1 MGGFPHRRGVVPG
14 AVTDRAA
21 AWWEGALDV
30 NLWCMLPPFQNIRN
44 AAVAGGALLALQ
56 LALLGPAL
64 PTL

>member
-1 MGGFPHRRGVVPG
+1 MGGCPHRLGVVPD
-14 AVTDRAA
+14 AVTDRAP
-21 AWWEGALDV
+21 AWWEGAFDV
-30 NLWCMLPPFQNIRN
+30 NLCSMLPPFQNIRN

>member
-1 MGGFPHRRGVVPG
+1 
-14 AVTDRAA
+14 
-21 AWWEGALDV
+21 
-30 NLWCMLPPFQNIRN
+30 MLPPFENLRN

>member
-1 MGGFPHRRGVVPG
+1 
-14 AVTDRAA
+14 
-21 AWWEGALDV
+21 
-30 NLWCMLPPFQNIRN
+30 MLPPFQNIRN